1 MTILF
6 VASLAMIALCVLW
19 LPTYSL
25 ALLLRNL
32 GAPQPFA
39 DLRTILPLQL
49 VAAVVLVA
57 LAAVCGL
64 HDPAAYT
71 LTILLVLSLAGTV
84 TVWRRR
90 LRGI

>member
-39 DLRTILPLQL
+39 DLRVILPLQL
-49 VAAVVLVA
+49 LAAAVLIT
-57 LAAVCGL
+57 LAAAFGL
-64 HDPAAYT
+64 PNPAAYA